1 MNTDKKRTLE
11 IKIQSESGARQ
22 ASAQRFIDAWN
33 QGEYAGEYL
42 TFASPARFFEVI
54 NARRWELVTTL
65 QKLGKTSIRQLA
77 RQVGRDVR
85 RVHDD
90 VKVLIEYDI
99 IEQDD
104 DGVSVPYTEIHAD
117 FTLRA
122 EAA

>member
-1 MNTDKKRTLE
+1 MSTDNQRILE
-11 IKIQSESGARQ
+11 IKIQSESESQQ
-22 ASAQRFIDAWN
+22 ASAQRFIDAWK
-33 QGEYAGEYL
+33 QGKYSGEYL
-42 TFASPARFFEVI
+42 TFTSPARFFEVI

-65 QKLGKTSIRQLA
+65 QKLGETSIRQLA

-99 IEQDD
+99 VEQSKN
-104 DGVSVPYTEIHAD
+104 GVSVPYAEIHAD
-117 FTLRA
+117 FTLKA